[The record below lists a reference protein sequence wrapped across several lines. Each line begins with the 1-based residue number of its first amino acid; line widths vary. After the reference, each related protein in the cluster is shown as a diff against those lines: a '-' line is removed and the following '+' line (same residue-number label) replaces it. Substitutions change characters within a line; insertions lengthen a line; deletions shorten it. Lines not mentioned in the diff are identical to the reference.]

1 MKMAKILIVE
11 DQKDMVT
18 GLVFNLEAQGY
29 EVCAAHDGLAGLSSA
44 EREKPD
50 LIVLDIMLPKK
61 DGFAVCR
68 ELRRK
73 GHDVPILMLTA
84 RKEEA
89 DKVLGLEIGAD
100 DYLTKPFGLSEFLAR
115 VKALLRRSPGHDGQL
130 ERCRFGTVEIDFKN
144 YRATKDGI
152 PVNLTQREFEMMR
165 LFVKNRDKVISRNR
179 FLNEI
184 WGYDRYPTTR
194 TVDAHIAGL
203 RQKLETDA
211 EHPRF
216 IITAHGLGY
225 KFIG

>member
-1 MKMAKILIVE
+1 MAKILIVE

-18 GLVFNLEAQGY
+18 GLVFNLEAQGHK
-29 EVCAAHDGLAGLSSA
+29 VSAAYDGEAGLSSA

-61 DGFAVCR
+61 DGFEVCR

-84 RKEEA
+84 RREEA

-115 VKALLRRSPGHDGQL
+115 VRALLRRGSGKDVQL
-130 ERCRFGTVEIDFKN
+130 ENCRFGTVEVDFKN
-144 YRATKDGI
+144 YRATKDGV
-152 PVNLTQREFEMMR
+152 PVSLTQREFEMMK

-194 TVDAHIAGL
+194 TVDAHIASL
-203 RQKLETDA
+203 RQKLEKDP
-211 EHPRF
+211 EHPRY
-216 IITAHGLGY
+216 IVTAHGLGY

>member
-1 MKMAKILIVE
+1 MAKILIIE

-18 GLVFNLEAQGY
+18 GLVFNLEAQGH
-29 EVCAAHDGLAGLSSA
+29 EVCAAYDGQEGLSTA

-50 LIVLDIMLPKK
+50 LIILDIMLPKK
-61 DGFAVCR
+61 DGFEVCR
-68 ELRRK
+68 ELRKK
-73 GHDVPILMLTA
+73 GHDTPILMLTA
-84 RKEEA
+84 RREEA

-115 VKALLRRSPGHDGQL
+115 VKALLRRSPGKDALL
-130 ERCRFGTVEIDFKN
+130 ETYGFGTVEVDFKH

-152 PVNLTQREFEMMR
+152 PIDLTQREFEMMK
-165 LFVKNRDKVISRNR
+165 LFIKNRDKVVTRNQ

-194 TVDAHIAGL
+194 TVDAHIASL
-203 RQKLETDA
+203 RQKLERDP

-216 IITAHGLGY
+216 ILTAHGLGY

>member
-1 MKMAKILIVE
+1 MAKILIVE

-18 GLVFNLEAQGY
+18 GLVFNLEAQGH
-29 EVCAAHDGLAGLSSA
+29 EVRAAYDGQEGLASV

-61 DGFAVCR
+61 DGFEVCR

-73 GHDVPILMLTA
+73 GHDIPILMLTA
-84 RKEEA
+84 RREEA

-115 VKALLRRSPGHDGQL
+115 VKALLRRGAGKDVQL
-130 ERCRFGTVEIDFKN
+130 ENCRFGTVEVDFKN
-144 YRATKDGI
+144 YRATRDGI
-152 PVNLTQREFEMMR
+152 PVNLTQREFEMMK
-165 LFVKNRDKVISRNR
+165 LFVRNRDKVISRNR

-184 WGYDRYPTTR
+184 WGYDRFPTTR
-194 TVDAHIAGL
+194 TVDAHIASL
-203 RQKLETDA
+203 RQKLETDP

-216 IITAHGLGY
+216 IVTAHGLGY

>member
-1 MKMAKILIVE
+1 MAKILIVE

-18 GLVFNLEAQGY
+18 GLVFNLEAQGHK
-29 EVCAAHDGLAGLSSA
+29 VSAAYDGEAGLSSA

-61 DGFAVCR
+61 DGFEVCR

-84 RKEEA
+84 RREEA

-115 VKALLRRSPGHDGQL
+115 VRALLRRGSGKDVQL
-130 ERCRFGTVEIDFKN
+130 ENCRFGTVEVDFKN
-144 YRATKDGI
+144 YRATKDGV
-152 PVNLTQREFEMMR
+152 PVSLTQREFEMMK

-184 WGYDRYPTTR
+184 WGYDRFPTTR

-203 RQKLETDA
+203 RQKLETDP

-216 IITAHGLGY
+216 IVTAHGLGY

>member
-1 MKMAKILIVE
+1 MAKILIVE

-18 GLVFNLEAQGY
+18 GLVFNLEAQGHK
-29 EVCAAHDGLAGLSSA
+29 VSAAYDGEAGLSSA

-61 DGFAVCR
+61 DGFEVCR

-84 RKEEA
+84 RREEA

-115 VKALLRRSPGHDGQL
+115 VKALLRRGPGKDVQS
-130 ERCRFGTVEIDFKN
+130 ETYRFGTVEVDFKN
-144 YRATKDGI
+144 YRATKDGV
-152 PVNLTQREFEMMR
+152 PVSLTQREFEMMR

-184 WGYDRYPTTR
+184 WGYDRFPTTR
-194 TVDAHIAGL
+194 TVDAHIASL
-203 RQKLETDA
+203 RQKLETDP

-216 IITAHGLGY
+216 IVTAHGLGY

>member
-1 MKMAKILIVE
+1 MAKILIVE
-11 DQKDMVT
+11 DHKDMVT

-29 EVCAAHDGLAGLSSA
+29 EVRAAYDGQEGLSLA

-68 ELRRK
+68 ELRQK
-73 GHDVPILMLTA
+73 GDDVPILMLTA

-100 DYLTKPFGLSEFLAR
+100 DYLIKPFGLAEFLAR
-115 VKALLRRSPGHDGQL
+115 VKALLRRRPDKEVQL
-130 ERCRFGTVEIDFKN
+130 EHFRFGTVDVDFKN
-144 YRATKDGI
+144 YRATKDGV

-194 TVDAHIAGL
+194 TVDAHIASL
-203 RQKLETDA
+203 RQKLEADP

>member
-1 MKMAKILIVE
+1 MAKILIVE

-18 GLVFNLEAQGY
+18 GLAFNLEAQGY
-29 EVCAAHDGLAGLSSA
+29 EVRAAYDGEAGLALA

-61 DGFAVCR
+61 DGFEVCR
-68 ELRRK
+68 ELRHK
-73 GHDVPILMLTA
+73 GHDVPILILTA
-84 RKEEA
+84 RREEA

-115 VKALLRRSPGHDGQL
+115 VKALLRRGPGKDPQL
-130 ERCRFGTVEIDFKN
+130 ENCRFGTVEIDFRN
-144 YRATKDGI
+144 YGATRDG
-152 PVNLTQREFEMMR
+152 VSVSLTQREFEMMK
-165 LFVKNRDKVISRNR
+165 LFAKNRDKVISRNR

-203 RQKLETDA
+203 RQKLETDP

-216 IITAHGLGY
+216 IVTVHGLGY

>member
-1 MKMAKILIVE
+1 MAKILIVE

-29 EVCAAHDGLAGLSSA
+29 EVSAAYDGQEGLASA
-44 EREKPD
+44 ERDKPD

-61 DGFAVCR
+61 DGFEVCR

-73 GHDVPILMLTA
+73 RHDVPILMLTA
-84 RKEEA
+84 RREEA

-115 VKALLRRSPGHDGQL
+115 VKALLRRSPGKDVQL
-130 ERCRFGTVEIDFKN
+130 EDYRFGTVEVDFKN
-144 YRATKDGI
+144 YRATKDGV
-152 PVNLTQREFEMMR
+152 PASLTQREFEMMK

-184 WGYDRYPTTR
+184 WGYDRFPTTR
-194 TVDAHIAGL
+194 TVDAHIASL
-203 RQKLETDA
+203 RQKLETDP

-216 IITAHGLGY
+216 IVTAHGLGY

>member
-1 MKMAKILIVE
+1 MAKILIIE

-29 EVCAAHDGLAGLSSA
+29 EVAAAYDGEAGLSAA

-50 LIVLDIMLPKK
+50 LVILDIMLPKK
-61 DGFAVCR
+61 DGFEVCR

-73 GHDVPILMLTA
+73 GRDIPILMLTA
-84 RKEEA
+84 RREEA

-115 VKALLRRSPGHDGQL
+115 VKALLRRGPGMGTQP
-130 ERCRFGTVEIDFKN
+130 EGYRFGTVELDFRN
-144 YRATKDGI
+144 YRVTRDGA
-152 PVNLTQREFEMMR
+152 PVDLTQREFEMMK
-165 LFVKNRDKVISRNR
+165 LFVRNRDKVISRNK

-184 WGYDRYPTTR
+184 WGYDRFPTTR

-203 RQKLETDA
+203 RQKLEADP
-211 EHPRF
+211 EHPRY
-216 IITAHGLGY
+216 IVTVHGLGY

>member
-1 MKMAKILIVE
+1 MAKILIVE

-18 GLVFNLEAQGY
+18 GLVFNLEAQGH
-29 EVCAAHDGLAGLSSA
+29 EVSAAYDGEAGLASA

-61 DGFAVCR
+61 DGFEVCR

-73 GHDVPILMLTA
+73 GQDVPILMLTA
-84 RKEEA
+84 RREEA

-115 VKALLRRSPGHDGQL
+115 VKALLRRGPGKDVQL
-130 ERCRFGTVEIDFKN
+130 ENCRFGTVEIDFRN
-144 YRATKDGI
+144 YRATKDG
-152 PVNLTQREFEMMR
+152 VNIDLTQREFEMMK
-165 LFVKNRDKVISRNR
+165 LFVRNRDKVISRNR

-184 WGYDRYPTTR
+184 WGYDRFPTTR

-203 RQKLETDA
+203 RQKLEADP

-216 IITAHGLGY
+216 IVTVHGLGY
-225 KFIG
+225 KYIG

>member
-1 MKMAKILIVE
+1 MAKILIVE

-18 GLVFNLEAQGY
+18 GLVFNLEAQGH
-29 EVCAAHDGLAGLSSA
+29 EVSAAYDGQEGLASA
-44 EREKPD
+44 ERDKPD

-61 DGFAVCR
+61 DGFEVCR

-73 GHDVPILMLTA
+73 RHDVPILMLTA
-84 RKEEA
+84 RREEA

-115 VKALLRRSPGHDGQL
+115 VKALLRRCPGKDVQL
-130 ERCRFGTVEIDFKN
+130 EDCRFGTVEVDFKN
-144 YRATKDGI
+144 YRATKDGV

-194 TVDAHIAGL
+194 TVDAHIASL
-203 RQKLETDA
+203 RQKLETDP

-216 IITAHGLGY
+216 IVTAHGLGY

>member
-1 MKMAKILIVE
+1 MAKILIVE

-29 EVCAAHDGLAGLSSA
+29 EVSAAYDGEAGLSSA
-44 EREKPD
+44 ERDKPD

-61 DGFAVCR
+61 DGFEVCR

-73 GHDVPILMLTA
+73 GHDFPILMLTA
-84 RKEEA
+84 RREEA

-115 VKALLRRSPGHDGQL
+115 VKALLRRGPGKDVQS
-130 ERCRFGTVEIDFKN
+130 ETYRFGTVEVDFKN
-144 YRATKDGI
+144 YRAIKDGV
-152 PVNLTQREFEMMR
+152 PVDLTQREFEMMK

-194 TVDAHIAGL
+194 TVDAHIASL
-203 RQKLETDA
+203 RQKLETDP

-216 IITAHGLGY
+216 IVIAHGLGY

>member
-1 MKMAKILIVE
+1 MAKILIIE

-29 EVCAAHDGLAGLSSA
+29 EVSAAYDGQEGLSSA
-44 EREKPD
+44 ERDKPD

-61 DGFAVCR
+61 DGFEVCR

-84 RKEEA
+84 RREEA

-115 VKALLRRSPGHDGQL
+115 VKALLRRGPGKDVQL
-130 ERCRFGTVEIDFKN
+130 ETCRFGTVEIDFKN
-144 YRATKDGI
+144 YRAIKDGV
-152 PVNLTQREFEMMR
+152 PVSLTQREFEMMK

-184 WGYDRYPTTR
+184 WGYDRFPTTR

-203 RQKLETDA
+203 RQKLETDP

-216 IITAHGLGY
+216 IVTAHGLGY

>member
-1 MKMAKILIVE
+1 MAKILIVE

-18 GLVFNLEAQGY
+18 GLVFNLEARGY
-29 EVCAAHDGLAGLSSA
+29 EVRAAYDGEAGLEAA

-50 LIVLDIMLPKK
+50 LVVLDIMLPKK
-61 DGFAVCR
+61 DGFEICR

-73 GHDVPILMLTA
+73 GCDVPILMLTA
-84 RKEEA
+84 RREEA

-115 VKALLRRSPGHDGQL
+115 VKALLRRGPGKDAHP
-130 ERCRFGTVEIDFKN
+130 ESCRFGTVEIDFRN
-144 YRATKDGI
+144 YRATKDGG

-165 LFVKNRDKVISRNR
+165 LFARNRDKVISRNK

-184 WGYDRYPTTR
+184 WGYDRFPTTR
-194 TVDAHIAGL
+194 TVDAHIAAL
-203 RQKLETDA
+203 RQKLEADP

-216 IITAHGLGY
+216 IVTVHGLGY

>member
-1 MKMAKILIVE
+1 MAKILIVE

-18 GLVFNLEAQGY
+18 GLVFNLEAQGHT
-29 EVCAAHDGLAGLSSA
+29 VSAAYDGEAGLSSA
-44 EREKPD
+44 ERERPD
-50 LIVLDIMLPKK
+50 LIVLDIMLPKR
-61 DGFAVCR
+61 DGFEVCR

-84 RKEEA
+84 RREEA
-89 DKVLGLEIGAD
+89 DKVRGLEIGAD

-115 VKALLRRSPGHDGQL
+115 IKALLRRGPGKDVQL
-130 ERCRFGTVEIDFKN
+130 ENCRFGTIEVDFKN
-144 YRATKDGI
+144 YRASNDGV
-152 PVNLTQREFEMMR
+152 PVNLSQREFEMMR
-165 LFVKNRDKVISRNR
+165 LFLKNRDTVISRNR

-194 TVDAHIAGL
+194 TVDAHIASL
-203 RQKLETDA
+203 RKKLETDP
-211 EHPRF
+211 EHPQF

>member
-1 MKMAKILIVE
+1 MAKILIIE

-18 GLVFNLEAQGY
+18 GLVFNLEAQGHT
-29 EVCAAHDGLAGLSSA
+29 VSAAYDGEAGLFSA
-44 EREKPD
+44 ERERPD

-61 DGFAVCR
+61 DGFEVCR

-84 RKEEA
+84 RREEA
-89 DKVLGLEIGAD
+89 DKVRGLEIGAD

-115 VKALLRRSPGHDGQL
+115 VKALLRRGAGKDLQL
-130 ERCRFGTVEIDFKN
+130 ENCRFGTVEIDFKN
-144 YRATKDGI
+144 YRASKDGA
-152 PVNLTQREFEMMR
+152 PVNLSQREFEMMR
-165 LFVKNRDKVISRNR
+165 LFLKNRDTVISRNR

-203 RQKLETDA
+203 RKKLETDP
-211 EHPRF
+211 EHPQF

>member
-1 MKMAKILIVE
+1 MAKILIVE

-18 GLVFNLEAQGY
+18 GLVFNLEAQGHK
-29 EVCAAHDGLAGLSSA
+29 VSAAYDGEAGLSSA

-61 DGFAVCR
+61 DGFEVCR

-84 RKEEA
+84 RREEA

-115 VKALLRRSPGHDGQL
+115 VRALLRRGSGKDVQL
-130 ERCRFGTVEIDFKN
+130 ENCRFGTVEVDFKN
-144 YRATKDGI
+144 YRATKDGV
-152 PVNLTQREFEMMR
+152 PVSLTQREFEMMK

-184 WGYDRYPTTR
+184 WGYDRFPTTR
-194 TVDAHIAGL
+194 TVDAHIASL
-203 RQKLETDA
+203 RQKLETDP

>member
-1 MKMAKILIVE
+1 MAKILIVE

-18 GLVFNLEAQGY
+18 GLVFNLEALGHKVSVAY
-29 EVCAAHDGLAGLSSA
+29 DGEAGLSSA

-61 DGFAVCR
+61 DGFEVCR

-84 RKEEA
+84 RREEA

-115 VKALLRRSPGHDGQL
+115 VKALLRRGPGKDVQL
-130 ERCRFGTVEIDFKN
+130 ENCRFGTVEVDFKN
-144 YRATKDGI
+144 YRASKDGV
-152 PVNLTQREFEMMR
+152 PVNLTQREFEMMK

-184 WGYDRYPTTR
+184 WGYDRFPTTR
-194 TVDAHIAGL
+194 TVDAHIASL
-203 RQKLETDA
+203 RQKLETDP

-216 IITAHGLGY
+216 IVTAHGLGY

>member
-1 MKMAKILIVE
+1 MAKILIVE

-29 EVCAAHDGLAGLSSA
+29 EVSAAYDGQEGLASA
-44 EREKPD
+44 ERDKPD

-61 DGFAVCR
+61 DGFEVCR

-84 RKEEA
+84 RREEA

-115 VKALLRRSPGHDGQL
+115 VKALLRRGPGKDVQL
-130 ERCRFGTVEIDFKN
+130 EDYRFGTVEVDFKN
-144 YRATKDGI
+144 YRAIKDGV
-152 PVNLTQREFEMMR
+152 PVSLTQREFEMMK

-184 WGYDRYPTTR
+184 WGYDRFPTTR
-194 TVDAHIAGL
+194 TVDAHIASL
-203 RQKLETDA
+203 RQKLETDP

-216 IITAHGLGY
+216 IVTAHGLGY

>member
-1 MKMAKILIVE
+1 MAKILIVE

-18 GLVFNLEAQGY
+18 GLVFNLEAQGHK
-29 EVCAAHDGLAGLSSA
+29 VSAAYDGEAGLSSA

-61 DGFAVCR
+61 DGFEVCR

-84 RKEEA
+84 RREEA

-115 VKALLRRSPGHDGQL
+115 VKALLRRGPGKDVQS
-130 ERCRFGTVEIDFKN
+130 ETYRFGTVEVDFKN
-144 YRATKDGI
+144 YRASKDGV
-152 PVNLTQREFEMMR
+152 PVDLTQREFEMMR
-165 LFVKNRDKVISRNR
+165 LFLKNRDKVISRNR

-194 TVDAHIAGL
+194 TVDAHIASL
-203 RQKLETDA
+203 RQKLETDP

-216 IITAHGLGY
+216 IVTAHGLGY

>member
-1 MKMAKILIVE
+1 MAKILIVE

-18 GLVFNLEAQGY
+18 GLVFNLEAQGHK
-29 EVCAAHDGLAGLSSA
+29 VSAAFDGQEGLASA
-44 EREKPD
+44 ERENPD
-50 LIVLDIMLPKK
+50 LIILDIMLPKK
-61 DGFAVCR
+61 DGFEVCR

-84 RKEEA
+84 RREEA

-115 VKALLRRSPGHDGQL
+115 VKALLRRGPGKDVQS
-130 ERCRFGTVEIDFKN
+130 ETYRFGTVEVDFKN
-144 YRATKDGI
+144 YRATKDGV
-152 PVNLTQREFEMMR
+152 PVSLTQREFEMMR

-184 WGYDRYPTTR
+184 WGYDRFPTTR
-194 TVDAHIAGL
+194 TVDAHIASL
-203 RQKLETDA
+203 RQKLETDP
-211 EHPRF
+211 EHPQF

>member
-1 MKMAKILIVE
+1 MAKILIVE

-29 EVCAAHDGLAGLSSA
+29 EVSAAYDGLEGLSAA

-50 LIVLDIMLPKK
+50 LIVLDVMLPKR
-61 DGFAVCR
+61 DGFEVCR

-73 GHDVPILMLTA
+73 GHGVPILMLTA

-89 DKVLGLEIGAD
+89 DKVRGLEIGAD

-115 VKALLRRSPGHDGQL
+115 VKVLLRRRPGEDVRL
-130 ERCRFGTVEIDFKN
+130 EYCRFGAVELDFKN
-144 YRATKDGI
+144 YRATRDGV
-152 PVNLTQREFEMMR
+152 PVNLTQREFEMMK

-184 WGYDRYPTTR
+184 WGYDRFPTTR

-203 RQKLETDA
+203 RQKLETDP

-216 IITAHGLGY
+216 IVTVHGLGY

>member
-1 MKMAKILIVE
+1 MAKILIVE

-18 GLVFNLEAQGY
+18 GLVFNLEAQGHK
-29 EVCAAHDGLAGLSSA
+29 VSAAYDGEAGLSSA

-61 DGFAVCR
+61 DGFEVCR

-84 RKEEA
+84 RREEA

-115 VKALLRRSPGHDGQL
+115 VKALLRRGPGKDVQA
-130 ERCRFGTVEIDFKN
+130 ETCRFGTVEIDFKN
-144 YRATKDGI
+144 YRAIKDGA
-152 PVNLTQREFEMMR
+152 PVDLTQREFEMMR

-184 WGYDRYPTTR
+184 WGYDRFPTTR

-203 RQKLETDA
+203 RQKLETDP

-216 IITAHGLGY
+216 IVTAHGFGY

>member
-1 MKMAKILIVE
+1 MAKILIVE

-18 GLVFNLEAQGY
+18 GLVFNLEAQGHK
-29 EVCAAHDGLAGLSSA
+29 VSAAYDGEAGLSSA

-61 DGFAVCR
+61 DGFEVCR

-84 RKEEA
+84 RREEA

-115 VKALLRRSPGHDGQL
+115 VRALLRRGSGKDVQL
-130 ERCRFGTVEIDFKN
+130 ENCRFGTVEVDFKN
-144 YRATKDGI
+144 YRASKDGG
-152 PVNLTQREFEMMR
+152 PVNLTQREFEMMK

-184 WGYDRYPTTR
+184 WGYDRFPTTR
-194 TVDAHIAGL
+194 TVDAHIASL
-203 RQKLETDA
+203 RQKLETDP

-216 IITAHGLGY
+216 IVTAHGLGY